1 MSQTKLFYKNPG
13 SEYSIFSTRS
23 SKNLNNRDQNFCFHK
38 CSTVRKVSGTVP
50 RVARSGCV
58 QLMKTNFGNFRFG
71 TCKNNSRVTH
81 FAPRRM
87 NIELSSNHIDSN
99 HEPCER

>member
-50 RVARSGCV
+50 RVARSGCA
-58 QLMKTNFGNFRFG
+58 QLMKTNFDILIFG
-71 TCKNNSRVTH
+71 TCENNSRVSY
-81 FAPRRM
+81 FAPSRM
-87 NIELSSNHIDSN
+87 FSVDLSSNHIDSN
-99 HEPCER
+99 HVV